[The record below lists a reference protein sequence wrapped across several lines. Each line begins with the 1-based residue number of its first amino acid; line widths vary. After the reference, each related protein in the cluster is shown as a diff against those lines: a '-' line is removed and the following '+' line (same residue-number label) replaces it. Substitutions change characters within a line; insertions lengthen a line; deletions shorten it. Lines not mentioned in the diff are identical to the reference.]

1 MQSATWWDIARGTIR
16 PPSSAHP
23 YTVISTE
30 GAGSPASAF
39 ARWGA
44 EALFAPQWRDPCI
57 RLCSCRVCIECGSTR
72 PPSFT
77 HTNTPSSRPESRS
90 PIARRSG
97 ETPVFA
103 FAVALT
109 LATDELLLLGRP
121 RLVTDGFSRGSP
133 WHHTPPNDR
142 ALAPGA
148 CSRSSRISRTWI
160 HMPIAAAKSLNPSRL
175 VGTN

>member
-1 MQSATWWDIARGTIR
+1 MDVAFLDAHDRLPQ
-16 PPSSAHP
+16 PHP
-23 YTVISTE
+23 YPVISTG

-90 PIARRSG
+90 SIARRSG

-109 LATDELLLLGRP
+109 LATNSLLLLGRP

-133 WHHTPPNDR
+133 WHHTPPDE
-142 ALAPGA
+142 PGFSPWGMLSELPYQSHVDSHA
-148 CSRSSRISRTWI
+148 HSCRK
-160 HMPIAAAKSLNPSRL
+160 IAQPKPTCRY
-175 VGTN
+175 